1 MSVESIYSSSLP
13 IDTNALRSRI
23 AELRNVEENSGLGTE
38 EENLLNVVAEELE
51 YSTNLNEILEQLKSE
66 VVEVEAQSI
75 DMECE
80 IEKLQRRC
88 VEDYGKMESELE
100 KLRCSLEIIEPQN
113 LGKANK
119 DMQIDTTCP
128 ANHQMTSPNGHS
140 SNFKMLD
147 LSLQIEK
154 SKMTLKSLQ
163 DLDSVF
169 KRFEVIE
176 KIEDSLTGLRVI
188 EVKGN
193 SIRLSLNT
201 YIPYLDTVLPQ
212 QDIDTIIEPVEINH
226 ELNIETVDGTLEL
239 KNVEIFPN
247 DVYVGEILGV
257 AKTSSSGQLCP
268 TLSLID
274 IRSPLEFFVRR
285 VMDRIALSSLRRFV
299 VKNANKSRHSFRY
312 MDRED
317 IIVAHLVGGIDAF
330 IKLPQGWPLSDLA
343 LELISIK
350 STSQNSEELSLSF
363 LCEITAEANSLDK
376 HLRQKIRS
384 FADSIEE
391 ILMQQTRAQLHAA
404 RILNN

>member
-23 AELRNVEENSGLGTE
+23 AELRNVEENTGLGTE
-38 EENLLNVVAEELE
+38 EEEKLLNDVAEELE
-51 YSTNLNEILEQLKSE
+51 RKIGSIFSEYSTNLSSLSSEELNEILGQLKSE
-66 VVEVEAQSI
+66 VVEVEAQSAG
-75 DMECE
+75 MECE
-80 IEKLQRRC
+80 LEKLQRRC

-100 KLRCSLEIIEPQN
+100 KLRCSLEIIESQN
-113 LGKANK
+113 PGKANK
-119 DMQIDTTCP
+119 DMQLDTPCP

-140 SNFKMLD
+140 SNFKMLE

-154 SKMTLKSLQ
+154 SKMNLKSLQ

-201 YIPYLDTVLPQ
+201 CIPYLDTVFRQ
-212 QDIDTIIEPVEINH
+212 QDIDTVIEPVEINH
-226 ELNIETVDGTLEL
+226 ELMIETVDGTLEL
-239 KNVEIFPN
+239 NKAESMSGDFSRRIFPN
-247 DVYVGEILGV
+247 DVYVGEILDA
-257 AKTSSSGQLCP
+257 AKTSSSRQLYP

-299 VKNANKSRHSFRY
+299 VKNANKSR
-312 MDRED
+312 
-317 IIVAHLVGGIDAF
+317 
-330 IKLPQGWPLSDLA
+330 
-343 LELISIK
+343 
-350 STSQNSEELSLSF
+350 
-363 LCEITAEANSLDK
+363 
-376 HLRQKIRS
+376 
-384 FADSIEE
+384 
-391 ILMQQTRAQLHAA
+391 
-404 RILNN
+404 